1 MQAGYQHHSNPVTFA
16 AWDMFF
22 LRLVMWLHDAL
33 INLSLPNISMQ
44 ILHTV
49 LYTFLMY
56 LSGEF
61 V

>member
-1 MQAGYQHHSNPVTFA
+1 
-16 AWDMFF
+16 
-22 LRLVMWLHDAL
+22 MWFHDAL